1 MQQLYYVRKLLTHE
15 TIKLCVQ
22 ADICPLFSD
31 IRGGSF
37 MTGEKWTREES
48 ILALALYCKIP
59 FGKIHKNNELIIAAA
74 RLLDRTPSAVSMKL
88 CNFGRFDEEL
98 KVRGVKGLKNGSH
111 LDEEIWNEFH
121 QDMDNLFVEAQKI
134 SGASQLILPEDQVEV
149 PIGYEYETISK
160 TRCGQDFFRS
170 AVLSAY
176 DNVCCITG
184 LNVPT
189 LLQASHIKSWQDSNP
204 YTERTNPKNG
214 LCLNALHHKAFD
226 AGLITIDTDYK
237 ICISSHAKEHY
248 TNEAF
253 DLYFR
258 KYDGH
263 KIILPSRFLPAK
275 EFIIYHN
282 DQLRF
287 F

>member
-1 MQQLYYVRKLLTHE
+1 MN
-15 TIKLCVQ
+15 
-22 ADICPLFSD
+22 
-31 IRGGSF
+31 
-37 MTGEKWTREES
+37 GEKWTRQES

-59 FGKIHKNNELIIAAA
+59 FGKIHKNNELIIATAQ
-74 RLLDRTPSAVSMKL
+74 LLNRTPSAVSMKL

-121 QDMDNLFVEAQKI
+121 LDMDRLFTEAQKMA
-134 SGASQLILPEDQVEV
+134 GASQLILPEEQLVIPAGQDR
-149 PIGYEYETISK
+149 ETNSRS
-160 TRCGQDFFRS
+160 RCGQDFFRS

-176 DNVCCITG
+176 DNACCITG

-189 LLQASHIKSWQDSNP
+189 LLQASHIKSWQESDP
-204 YTERTNPKNG
+204 ITERTNPKNG

-226 AGLITIDTDYK
+226 DGLITIDTDYR
-237 ICISSHAKEHY
+237 ICISSEAKEHY

-263 KIILPSRFLPAK
+263 KIVLPCRFVPSK
-275 EFIIYHN
+275 EFIIFHN
-282 DQLRF
+282 DKLGTF
-287 F
+287 